1 MFSFYSHGKLLITA
15 EYAVLAGA
23 KALAIPCKKGQLL
36 NFHLEGRSKELS
48 WNSFDCYGKKW
59 FEVDFQLPSL
69 KITKTSDKTTAERL
83 QKILI
88 FSTKQNSF
96 FLSEGGKV
104 ETFLE
109 FDRHW
114 GLGSSSSL
122 IVNIASWAKINPYQ
136 LLDFSFGGSGYDV
149 ACGLSEGPIL
159 YSKKQNKSILEPITF
174 SPIFFEKLFF
184 VYLNKKQ
191 NSQRAVQNFDLKKVN
206 KYIIKKLNNLT
217 EVISST
223 VNFNEFEK
231 AIEDHERIIGG
242 LISQKPV
249 KEELFSDF
257 PGSIKSLG
265 AWGGDFILVT
275 KAGDTVKYFER
286 MGYTTII
293 PWKEM
298 CLVV

>member
-36 NFHLEGRSKELS
+36 NFHLEVGSKELS

-59 FEVDFQLPSL
+59 FEVNFQLPSL
-69 KITKTSDKTTAERL
+69 MITKTSDKKTAERL

-88 FSTKQNSF
+88 FSTKQNPF
-96 FLSEGGKV
+96 FLSEGGKI

-122 IVNIASWAKINPYQ
+122 IANIASWAKINPYH

-149 ACGLSEGPIL
+149 ACGLSEGPIF
-159 YSKKQNKSILEPITF
+159 YSKKQNKPIIEPATF
-174 SPIFFEKLFF
+174 SPVFFEKLYF
-184 VYLNKKQ
+184 VYLNQKQ
-191 NSQRAVQNFDLKKVN
+191 NSQQAVKDFDLKKVN

-223 VNFNEFEK
+223 VDFNEFEK
-231 AIEDHERIIGG
+231 AIDDHETIIGD
-242 LISQKPV
+242 LINRKPIKDV
-249 KEELFSDF
+249 LFSNF
-257 PGSIKSLG
+257 SGSIKSLG

-275 KAGDTVKYFER
+275 KSGNTIKYFEE

-298 CLVV
+298 GLVV

>member
-206 KYIIKKLNNLT
+206 KYIIKKLNSLT
-217 EVISST
+217 EVVSST

-249 KEELFSDF
+249 KEVLFSDF